1 MPERLMGPIGMREE
15 PAWIDYAEF
24 GRRFV
29 THAVTSPRIE
39 AAVAGIAGR
48 GLKIGPFSL
57 GPAGLAGFLA
67 EGKVGT
73 PRVVRDGPHVTFDVR
88 VPVSLA
94 LKVLLGGR
102 KLRVETIVSIDLR
115 LHARTAEP
123 LLIVIDIPQVQ
134 PEDVQVVLRARAL
147 EAAGEWMLDPIA
159 GLVQREIA
167 GRVNAMLADPRA
179 RRSRTYD
186 IEAIVAGT
194 RSEHR
199 GRAERSWIDYAEF
212 GRRFFP
218 LLVTAPRV
226 DEVVQRLS
234 GRSIEIGPVRTGPRD
249 SATLTVRGAVRK
261 PDLTALP
268 DVGREVE
275 FALVVPVSLD
285 ITVDVLK
292 TNRYRADVAIGLR
305 LVARAADPL
314 LLVVD
319 VAPPEPEDIELEFS
333 AHGMRAATL
342 GALAGIKKQLI
353 AQVLEVVR
361 REIADPA
368 GRTIDVAARIDRMV

>member
-1 MPERLMGPIGMREE
+1 MREE

-29 THAVTSPRIE
+29 THAVTVPRIE
-39 AAVAGIAGR
+39 AAVASIAGR
-48 GLKIGPFSL
+48 GLQIGPFSL

-73 PRVVRDGPHVTFDVR
+73 PRVVRGGPHVTFDVR

-102 KLRVETIVSIDLR
+102 KLRVETIVSIDLT

-147 EAAGEWMLDPIA
+147 EAVGEWMLDPIA

-167 GRVNAMLADPRA
+167 SRVNAMLADPRA

-199 GRAERSWIDYAEF
+199 GRAEHSWIDYADF
-212 GRRFFP
+212 GRHFFP
-218 LLVTAPRV
+218 LLVTVERV

-234 GRSIEIGPVRTGPRD
+234 GRSIEIGPVRTGPRG

-292 TNRYRADVAIGLR
+292 TNRYRADVAIALR
-305 LVARAADPL
+305 LVSRASDPL

-319 VAPPEPEDIELEFS
+319 VAPPEPDDIELEFS

-353 AQVLEVVR
+353 GQVVEVVR

-368 GRTIDVAARIDRMV
+368 GRTIDVAARIDRMA